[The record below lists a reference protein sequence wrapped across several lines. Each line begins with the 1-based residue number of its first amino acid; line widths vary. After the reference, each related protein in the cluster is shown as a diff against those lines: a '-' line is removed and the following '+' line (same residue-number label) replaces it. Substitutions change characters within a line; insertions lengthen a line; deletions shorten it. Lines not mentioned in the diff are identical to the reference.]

1 MQLISSILIYYNE
14 LFHCSVAL
22 PLICHVYFCY
32 NTSYIK

>member
-1 MQLISSILIYYNE
+1 MQLISNIIYYNE

-32 NTSYIK
+32 NTSYF